1 MDRVSILLC
10 AIIFFSSALWLY
22 GRSVRNVLVRLLD
35 GRHLA
40 APSPPTSNVF
50 DNKSTTVMNQVGQ
63 QTVFGGIHHHA
74 NQ

>member
-1 MDRVSILLC
+1 MDWVSISLC
-10 AIIFFSSALWLY
+10 AIIFFPSALWLY
-22 GRSVRNVLVRLLD
+22 GWSVRNVLVRLLD